1 MVKVLCI
8 SKMGQSYQANGVKD
22 QLNRRNK
29 SKNLK
34 TEFYSLVERKKT
46 NSMGLQKPSFKVF
59 KNNL

>member
-22 QLNRRNK
+22 QLNTRNK

-46 NSMGLQKPSFKVF
+46 NSMGLQKPFFKVF
-59 KNNL
+59 KNN

>member
-22 QLNRRNK
+22 QLNRQNK

-59 KNNL
+59 KNN

>member
-1 MVKVLCI
+1 MVKVLSI

-22 QLNRRNK
+22 QLNRQNK
-29 SKNLK
+29 SNNLK
-34 TEFYSLVERKKT
+34 TEFYSLVRKN

>member
-22 QLNRRNK
+22 QLNRQNK

-34 TEFYSLVERKKT
+34 TEFYSLVQKKKT
-46 NSMGLQKPSFKVF
+46 NSMGKQKPSFKVF
-59 KNNL
+59 KNN